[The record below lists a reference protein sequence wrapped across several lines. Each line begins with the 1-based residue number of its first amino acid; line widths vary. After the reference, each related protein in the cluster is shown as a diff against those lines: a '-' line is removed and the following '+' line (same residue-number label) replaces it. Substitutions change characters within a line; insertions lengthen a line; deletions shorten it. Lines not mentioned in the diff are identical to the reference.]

1 MKEHYEYILTL
12 KQKQWLH
19 NQLRILENE
28 WQYLVEE
35 VILRGKYSDY
45 EKGLLNKLGRLV
57 KTKKKIRILNGI
69 MYNNATFVDKEQ
81 LKNLKKMDNFVK
93 DNMVRFTEEVG
104 MQVREVITEIIK
116 KGYYYEGQAEV
127 LNMIANEYNNWKR
140 ENR

>member
-1 MKEHYEYILTL
+1 M
-12 KQKQWLH
+12 
-19 NQLRILENE
+19 
-28 WQYLVEE
+28 
-35 VILRGKYSDY
+35 
-45 EKGLLNKLGRLV
+45 NKLIEHMHNENRISLEV
-57 KTKKKIRILNGI
+57 AEELLDCYYNRTNKIYS

>member
-1 MKEHYEYILTL
+1 
-12 KQKQWLH
+12 
-19 NQLRILENE
+19 
-28 WQYLVEE
+28 
-35 VILRGKYSDY
+35 
-45 EKGLLNKLGRLV
+45 
-57 KTKKKIRILNGI
+57 

-104 MQVREVITEIIK
+104 MQVREVIAEVIK
-116 KGYYYEGQAEV
+116 KGHYYEGQAEV

>member
-1 MKEHYEYILTL
+1 
-12 KQKQWLH
+12 
-19 NQLRILENE
+19 
-28 WQYLVEE
+28 
-35 VILRGKYSDY
+35 
-45 EKGLLNKLGRLV
+45 
-57 KTKKKIRILNGI
+57 

-104 MQVREVITEIIK
+104 TQVREVISTIIE

-127 LNMIANEYNNWKR
+127 LNMIADEYNQWKK

>member
-1 MKEHYEYILTL
+1 
-12 KQKQWLH
+12 
-19 NQLRILENE
+19 
-28 WQYLVEE
+28 
-35 VILRGKYSDY
+35 
-45 EKGLLNKLGRLV
+45 
-57 KTKKKIRILNGI
+57 

-140 ENR
+140 ENRWE

>member
-1 MKEHYEYILTL
+1 
-12 KQKQWLH
+12 
-19 NQLRILENE
+19 
-28 WQYLVEE
+28 
-35 VILRGKYSDY
+35 
-45 EKGLLNKLGRLV
+45 
-57 KTKKKIRILNGI
+57 

-81 LKNLKKMDNFVK
+81 LKNLKKMDDFVK

>member
-1 MKEHYEYILTL
+1 
-12 KQKQWLH
+12 
-19 NQLRILENE
+19 
-28 WQYLVEE
+28 
-35 VILRGKYSDY
+35 
-45 EKGLLNKLGRLV
+45 
-57 KTKKKIRILNGI
+57 

-104 MQVREVITEIIK
+104 MQVREVIAEVIK
-116 KGYYYEGQAEV
+116 KGNYYEGQEEV

>member
-1 MKEHYEYILTL
+1 
-12 KQKQWLH
+12 
-19 NQLRILENE
+19 
-28 WQYLVEE
+28 
-35 VILRGKYSDY
+35 
-45 EKGLLNKLGRLV
+45 
-57 KTKKKIRILNGI
+57 

>member
-1 MKEHYEYILTL
+1 
-12 KQKQWLH
+12 
-19 NQLRILENE
+19 
-28 WQYLVEE
+28 
-35 VILRGKYSDY
+35 
-45 EKGLLNKLGRLV
+45 
-57 KTKKKIRILNGI
+57 

-127 LNMIANEYNNWKR
+127 LNMIANEYNNYKK

>member
-1 MKEHYEYILTL
+1 
-12 KQKQWLH
+12 
-19 NQLRILENE
+19 
-28 WQYLVEE
+28 
-35 VILRGKYSDY
+35 
-45 EKGLLNKLGRLV
+45 
-57 KTKKKIRILNGI
+57 

-93 DNMVRFTEEVG
+93 DNMARFTEEVG

-116 KGYYYEGQAEV
+116 KGHYYEGQAEV